1 MKAYVISL
9 PRSARRRA
17 SIAEQLAR
25 TELEFEFVDGVDG
38 RGLTA
43 AERAELVSESAV
55 ARYPLWLTP
64 GQIGCALGHLRAY
77 REIVASGDE
86 DAALILE
93 DDVTAPATIAALC
106 ARVGSEMDGRE
117 VVLLY
122 FRAFGICRL
131 SSQDAVDLGAGTR
144 LMYPLDVRQPITSA
158 AYLITAAAARSLV
171 EVIVPVRAGA
181 DSWGYFYEVGALDS
195 LRCVLP
201 RPIGVRK
208 DLDSTIEYGGPGSV
222 RVRAT
227 SFVARHRVPVA
238 SQLLTLN
245 RGRIERR
252 MSKTAVVAERSPV
265 ASARVRAQS

>member
-9 PRSARRRA
+9 PLSARRRA
-17 SIAEQLAR
+17 SIAEELAP
-25 TELEFEFVDGVDG
+25 TALEFDFVDGVDG

-55 ARYPLWLTP
+55 ARYPRWLTP
-64 GQIGCALGHLRAY
+64 GQIGCALSHLRAY
-77 REIVASGDE
+77 REILASGSD
-86 DAALILE
+86 DIALILE
-93 DDVTAPATIAALC
+93 DDVTAPATIAELC
-106 ARVGSEMDGRE
+106 ARVGSEMHGRE

-122 FRAFGICRL
+122 FRAFGVCRF

-144 LMYPLDVRQPITSA
+144 LMYPLDVRLPITSA

-171 EVIVPVRAGA
+171 EAIVPVRAGA
-181 DSWGYFYEVGALDS
+181 DSWGHFCELGALDS

-208 DLDSTIEYGGPGSV
+208 DLDSTIDYSGPGSV
-222 RVRAT
+222 RLRAT
-227 SFVARHRVPVA
+227 SYITRHRVPVA

-252 MSKTAVVAERSPV
+252 MSKTAIVAERSPV
-265 ASARVRAQS
+265 ALARVRAQS